1 VLTLQ
6 DSIVRGNTA
15 HSDGKQAYGGGIYVG
30 NGSLTLSRVEVSD
43 NAAEAPAGSAIGGGI
58 GSGYPTTLIN
68 TTVAD
73 NRAATSGGGIEIGY
87 ALLTLVNATISGNT
101 SGMGGGVMLD
111 TSATVKLDNTL
122 IAGNSGTKPDCDD
135 NGTGV
140 AITSLGYNLIGDTTG
155 CTIGSTMGDQFGT
168 DARPIDPKLGPLSD
182 LGAAN
187 GTRVL
192 PLLAGSP
199 AIDKADPQLKS
210 QGGTCVSPDQ
220 LGTTRPV
227 DGNGDG
233 TAACDIGAYE
243 RGLEKPPI
251 ASGASLST
259 DLNTAASGTLKASDP
274 NGDAL
279 TFSIAAQPAHGAVA
293 INDASKGTFTY
304 TPAQG
309 YSGGDSFTFT
319 ATDGLEAS
327 NTATESVS
335 VKPTAS
341 GGGGAF
347 GGMTLIG
354 LALLAIRALRR
365 KPCRAA

>member
-1 VLTLQ
+1 M
-6 DSIVRGNTA
+6 RGNTA
-15 HSDGKQAYGGGIYVG
+15 YTDKSVADGGGIAVG

-43 NAAEAPAGSAIGGGI
+43 NAAEAPNGSAFGGGI
-58 GSGYPTTLIN
+58 ESSYPTTLIN
-68 TTVAD
+68 TTVAS
-73 NRAATSGGGIEIGY
+73 NRAATSGGGVDIGS

-101 SGMGGGVMLD
+101 GGMGSGVTLN
-111 TSATVKLDNTL
+111 SGATVKLVNTL
-122 IAGNSGTKPDCDD
+122 IAGNSGTKPDCYD
-135 NGTGV
+135 NGAT
-140 AITSLGYNLIGDTTG
+140 AITSYGYNLIGDATG
-155 CTIGSTMGDQFGT
+155 CTIASTMGDQFGT
-168 DARPIDPKLGPLSD
+168 VAKPIDPKLGPLSD

-220 LGTTRPV
+220 LGTTRPI
-227 DGNGDG
+227 DGNGNG
-233 TAACDIGAYE
+233 TATCDIGAYE
-243 RGLEKPPI
+243 RGLEKPPT

-259 DLNTAASGTLKASDP
+259 DLNTATSGTLKASDP

-279 TFSIAAQPAHGAVA
+279 TFSIAAKPAHGAVA

-309 YSGGDSFTFT
+309 YSGSDSFTFT
-319 ATDGLEAS
+319 ATDGLMAS
-327 NTATESVS
+327 NTATESVT

-347 GGMTLIG
+347 GGIMLIG
-354 LALLAIRALRR
+354 LAVLAIRALKR
-365 KPCRAA
+365 KQGVDGSLI